1 MPDTVRMRPV
11 EGEPFYFETD
21 FEGSR
26 HAHYG
31 RFLRLV
37 SGQTVEL
44 TWITFEGGTE
54 GTETIVAVELIP
66 RGPQETNVRLTHAGF
81 VADQHRDRHRDAWP
95 LVLEQMQQRLAE

>member
-1 MPDTVRMRPV
+1 MTPTTTNHLTVERAMPLAPEVLFRAWTEGFGVWFAVPDTVRMRPV

-37 SGQTVEL
+37 PGQTVEL
-44 TWITFEGGTE
+44 TWITF
-54 GTETIVAVELIP
+54 
-66 RGPQETNVRLTHAGF
+66 
-81 VADQHRDRHRDAWP
+81 
-95 LVLEQMQQRLAE
+95 